1 MTPSLFLLASQPVGR
16 CPQLL
21 TRAEPRGAIV
31 HAGGGDRDVTPGS
44 QDMTQRV
51 LCRQATKDVDG
62 ADKQDATHARHL
74 MTRLIE

>member
-1 MTPSLFLLASQPVGR
+1 MAADVESSGEKIVFDKWSYHVRKILSAS
-16 CPQLL
+16 
-21 TRAEPRGAIV
+21 
-31 HAGGGDRDVTPGS
+31 GGDRDVTPGS